1 MLIFVGFLRA
11 PEKARSQ
18 PTAPLRA
25 NTVRRTAERY
35 GRGKKG

>member
-1 MLIFVGFLRA
+1 MPRFVGFLRA
-11 PEKARSQ
+11 PEKALSQ

-25 NTVRRTAERY
+25 KTVRRTAERY